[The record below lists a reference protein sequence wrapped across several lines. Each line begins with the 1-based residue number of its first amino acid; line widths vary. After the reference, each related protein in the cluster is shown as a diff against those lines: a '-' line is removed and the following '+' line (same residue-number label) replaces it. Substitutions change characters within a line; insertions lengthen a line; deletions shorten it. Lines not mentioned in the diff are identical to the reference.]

1 MSFEFSLTTFSP
13 TGKLLQIE
21 YALKAVNKGKPALG
35 IRATNGVVIATD
47 KKIPTELIDDSAY
60 HKIQNITDQSGMVY
74 AGMGPDF
81 RVLVRKARKNAQAY
95 YRVYHEHQPMNQ
107 VVRDT
112 ADLMQECTQ
121 AGGVRQFGVSVLT
134 CGYDDNGPQLYQ
146 IDPSGI
152 SLEWK
157 ATAIGKNFVNAK
169 TFLEKRYNENM
180 ELEDAIHVALLTL
193 KESFEGEMTE
203 DNIEIGIIG
212 DQTDRKFKI
221 LTPAEIKD
229 YLSEAL

>member
-21 YALKAVNKGKPALG
+21 YALKAVNKGKPAIG

-47 KKIPTELIDDSAY
+47 KKIPTDLIDDSSFQ
-60 HKIQNITDQSGMVY
+60 KIQNITDQSGMVY
-74 AGMGPDF
+74 AGIGPDF

-107 VVRDT
+107 VVSDT

-121 AGGVRQFGVSVLT
+121 AGGVRPFGVSVLT
-134 CGYDDNGPQLYQ
+134 CGYDDKAHSYTKLIPQAYAWNGKLQQ
-146 IDPSGI
+146 S
-152 SLEWK
+152 E
-157 ATAIGKNFVNAK
+157 NFVNAK
-169 TFLEKRYNENM
+169 TFLEKRYNEEM

-193 KESFEGEMTE
+193 KESFEE
-203 DNIEIGIIG
+203 
-212 DQTDRKFKI
+212 K
-221 LTPAEIKD
+221 
-229 YLSEAL
+229 